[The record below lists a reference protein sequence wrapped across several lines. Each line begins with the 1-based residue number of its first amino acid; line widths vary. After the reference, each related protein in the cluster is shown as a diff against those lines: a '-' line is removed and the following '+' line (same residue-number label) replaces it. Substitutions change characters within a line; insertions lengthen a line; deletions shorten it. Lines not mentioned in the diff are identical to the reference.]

1 MELDQHPLGT
11 QLQAALAVTTSRKTV
26 PNILINGVSI
36 GGGDDVADM
45 DSSETLIEKVKDLG
59 QKKIDIRRRPVEPE
73 DESHGLR

>member
-1 MELDQHPLGT
+1 VELDQHPLG
-11 QLQAALAVTTSRKTV
+11 QELQAALAVMTSRRTV

-45 DSSETLIEKVKDLG
+45 DSSDTLIEKIRDLG
-59 QKKIDIRRRPVEPE
+59 QKKIDVKRKPVEPE

>member
-1 MELDQHPLGT
+1 M
-11 QLQAALAVTTSRKTV
+11 TSRRTV

-45 DSSETLIEKVKDLG
+45 HSTDVLIEKIRDLG
-59 QKKIDIRRRPVEPE
+59 QKKIDVKRRLVEAE